1 MQGNRDGLAL
11 RNICTEFSNSFLISA
26 QDNER
31 ILALTIATKDLDDLY
46 GVLYPY
52 GLLLENISYLSNDEA
67 LVVFSRFE
75 EF

>member
-11 RNICTEFSNSFLISA
+11 RNICTEFSNSFLISV

-31 ILALTIATKDLDDLY
+31 ILALTIATKDLEDLSA
-46 GVLYPY
+46 VLYPY
-52 GLLLENISYLSNDEA
+52 NLLLENFSYLSNNEA
-67 LVVFSRFE
+67 LVIFSSFE